1 MRGLQTSNLAMTRP
15 VKLALLLLGLIGTA
29 LLTTGWHF
37 ADALVWAS
45 PVRRRVPATRIL
57 GVQGEQALSPESGLP
72 SPASRTAPAPRVTLT
87 RNAATTRPGV
97 LGLEWDGPAGQRFF
111 AQLGPVLA
119 QTRRTTTRAV
129 RWQEAGLTVGQ
140 TVRPTTVGLG
150 TPASRGLA
158 YHDVLVPAPHGSMPA
173 WLVPGGSDGGMDT
186 DWVIVTHGYRGLR
199 QDALRVLPTFA
210 RLGLSSLTITYR
222 NAHGA
227 PRTPQGVYR
236 LSAEEWEDLEA
247 AVQFAQAHGARRIV
261 LMGFSMGGGITL
273 AFLRYSALA
282 PRIAG
287 VVLDSP
293 PLEWRSLIRHFAR
306 RYRLLPLAGLVE
318 WLTVFKSGQN
328 FDAVDHH
335 SVMDQFQT
343 PMLLFHGSE
352 DRTVPVAHVERF
364 ARARPDI
371 VEYHRVEGAEHIRP
385 WNMNPERYEATL
397 THFLRRVLAANAGE
411 RSKIG

>member
-1 MRGLQTSNLAMTRP
+1 ML
-15 VKLALLLLGLIGTA
+15 VLGLSGTA
-29 LLTTGWHF
+29 IVTVGWYF

-45 PVRRRVPATRIL
+45 PVRRRIPSTRIL
-57 GVQGEQALSPESGLP
+57 GLQGEQPLTPESRRITP
-72 SPASRTAPAPRVTLT
+72 HSSPAPQVILT

-97 LGLEWDGPAGQRFF
+97 LDLEWDDLDGVPRF
-111 AQLGPVLA
+111 AQLGPVLTR
-119 QTRRTTTRAV
+119 TRRTVTRAV
-129 RWQEAGLTVGQ
+129 RWQQAALTVGHA
-140 TVRPTTVGLG
+140 VRPTTVGLG

-158 YHDVLVPAPHGSMPA
+158 YQDVLVPAPHGAMPA
-173 WLVPGGSDGGMDT
+173 WLVPGGAGGAVADT
-186 DWVIVTHGYRGLR
+186 DWIIVTHGYRGLR

-227 PRTPQGVYR
+227 PRTPQGVYK
-236 LSAEEWEDLEA
+236 LSAEEWEDLES

-306 RYRLLPLAGLVE
+306 RYYVRPFARLVE
-318 WLTVFKSGQN
+318 YLTVLKSGQD
-328 FDAVDHH
+328 FDAIDHH

-343 PMLLFHGSE
+343 PMLLFHGST

-364 ARARPDI
+364 AHARPDI

-385 WNMNPERYEATL
+385 WNMNPEWYEATL
-397 THFLRRVLAANAGE
+397 ARFLRRVLAGE
-411 RSKIG
+411 TSGT

>member
-1 MRGLQTSNLAMTRP
+1 MKPSRRLSRP
-15 VKLALLLLGLIGTA
+15 RPLTLVLLILGLVGTA
-29 LLTTGWHF
+29 ALSVGWYF

-45 PVRRRVPATRIL
+45 PVRRRIPNTRIL
-57 GVQGEQALSPESGLP
+57 GLSGEQPLTPGSGP
-72 SPASRTAPAPRVTLT
+72 PTPAPQVTLT
-87 RNAATTRPGV
+87 RNAATIHPGV
-97 LGLEWDGPAGQRFF
+97 LGLEWDDPDDVPRF
-111 AQLGPVLA
+111 AQLGPVLT
-119 QTRRTTTRAV
+119 QTRRTVTRTV
-129 RWQEAGLTVGQ
+129 QWQEAGLTVGQ
-140 TVRPTTVGLG
+140 AVRPTTVGLG

-158 YHDVLVPAPHGSMPA
+158 YQDVLVPAPHGPMPA
-173 WLVPGGSDGGMDT
+173 WLVPAGPDGGVDT

-247 AVQFAQAHGARRIV
+247 AVQFAQAHGARQIV

-282 PRIAG
+282 SRITAA
-287 VVLDSP
+287 VLDSP

-306 RYRLLPLAGLVE
+306 RYYVRPFARLVE
-318 WLTVFKSGQN
+318 YLTVLKSGQD
-328 FDAVDHH
+328 FDAIDHH

-343 PMLLFHGSE
+343 PMLLFHGSA

-364 ARARPDI
+364 AHARPDI
-371 VEYHRVEGAEHIRP
+371 VEYHRVEGAEHIRI
-385 WNMNPERYEATL
+385 WNMNPEWYEATL
-397 THFLRRVLAANAGE
+397 ARFLRRVLAGE
-411 RSKIG
+411 TSGT

>member
-1 MRGLQTSNLAMTRP
+1 MKPSRRLSRP
-15 VKLALLLLGLIGTA
+15 RPPFLVLFVLGLSGTA
-29 LLTTGWHF
+29 VVAVGWHF

-45 PVRRRVPATRIL
+45 PVRRRIPTTRIL
-57 GVQGEQALSPESGLP
+57 GVQGVQRLAPGPGLP
-72 SPASRTAPAPRVTLT
+72 VPSPQVILT
-87 RNAATTRPGV
+87 RNPATTHAGV
-97 LGLEWDGPAGQRFF
+97 LGLEWNDPDGLQFF
-111 AQLGPVLA
+111 AQLGPVLTR
-119 QTRRTTTRAV
+119 TRRTVVRAV
-129 RWQEAGLTVGQ
+129 RWQEAALTVGQ

-158 YHDVLVPAPHGSMPA
+158 YQDVLVPAPHGPMPA
-173 WLVPGGSDGGMDT
+173 WLVPGSPDGAVDT

-210 RLGLSSLTITYR
+210 GLGLTSLAITYR

-247 AVQFAQAHGARRIV
+247 AVRFAQAHGARKIV

-282 PRIAG
+282 SRIAG

-306 RYRLLPLAGLVE
+306 RYYVRPFARLVE
-318 WLTVFKSGQN
+318 SLTVLKSGQD
-328 FDAVDHH
+328 FDAVDHL
-335 SVMDQFQT
+335 SVMHQFQT
-343 PMLLFHGSE
+343 PMLLFHGSA
-352 DRTVPVAHVERF
+352 DRTVPVEQVERF
-364 ARARPDI
+364 AHARPDI
-371 VEYHRVEGAEHIRP
+371 VEYHRVEGAEHIRS
-385 WNMNPERYEATL
+385 WNMNPEWYEATL
-397 THFLRRVLAANAGE
+397 TRFLRRVLAAKAGAGNH
-411 RSKIG
+411 RG